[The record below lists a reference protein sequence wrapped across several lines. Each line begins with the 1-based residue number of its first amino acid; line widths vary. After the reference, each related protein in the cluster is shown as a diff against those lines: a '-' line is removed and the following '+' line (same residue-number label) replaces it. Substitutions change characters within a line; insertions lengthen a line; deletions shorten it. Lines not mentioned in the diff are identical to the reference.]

1 MDKSVDS
8 VCGWRILNTRKQ
20 TTNWSNKMTTK
31 QKQIVELVKAS
42 GQECAEDMIVCIG
55 WASSYAAARRLITAA
70 LKAA

>member
-1 MDKSVDS
+1 
-8 VCGWRILNTRKQ
+8 
-20 TTNWSNKMTTK
+20 MTTK

-70 LKAA
+70 LKAV